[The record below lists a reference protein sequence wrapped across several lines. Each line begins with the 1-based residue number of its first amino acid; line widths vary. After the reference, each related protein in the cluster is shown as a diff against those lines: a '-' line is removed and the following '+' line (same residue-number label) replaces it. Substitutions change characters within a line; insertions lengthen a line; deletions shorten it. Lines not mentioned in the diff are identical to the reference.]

1 MQVVYRARD
10 LFDAHLAKHL
20 LEEADLPV
28 FVLGESLL
36 GGAGEL
42 PMFGVLR
49 VCVPDGYE
57 EQAIAC
63 LQPLL
68 QEQLQDQDDDADVSQ
83 ARHRRS
89 DVSRD
94 RYVDRL

>member
-1 MQVVYRARD
+1 MQIVYRARD
-10 LFDAHLAKHL
+10 LFDAHLARHL

-57 EQAIAC
+57 EQANAC
-63 LQPLL
+63 LQALL
-68 QEQLQDQDDDADVSQ
+68 REGVEEGMEGLDAMPGSVG
-83 ARHRRS
+83 AT
-89 DVSRD
+89 
-94 RYVDRL
+94 

>member
-42 PMFGVLR
+42 PLFGVIA
-49 VCVPDGYE
+49 VCVPSVVWPEARGIVE
-57 EQAIAC
+57 A
-63 LQPLL
+63 LPLNIPTATGTDL
-68 QEQLQDQDDDADVSQ
+68 ELDDPGLLPA
-83 ARHRRS
+83 
-89 DVSRD
+89 
-94 RYVDRL
+94 

>member
-1 MQVVYRARD
+1 MQIVYRARD
-10 LFDAHLAKHL
+10 LIDAHLAKHL
-20 LEEADLPV
+20 LEEADIPV

-57 EQAIAC
+57 EQANAC
-63 LQPLL
+63 LQVLL
-68 QEQLQDQDDDADVSQ
+68 QDGVEEDLPADSDAMPGAVG
-83 ARHRRS
+83 AT
-89 DVSRD
+89 
-94 RYVDRL
+94 

>member
-1 MQVVYRARD
+1 MQIVYRARD

-57 EQAIAC
+57 EQANAC
-63 LQPLL
+63 LQVLL
-68 QEQLQDQDDDADVSQ
+68 QDGVEEDIQEGLDAMPGSVG
-83 ARHRRS
+83 AT
-89 DVSRD
+89 
-94 RYVDRL
+94 

>member
-57 EQAIAC
+57 EQANAC
-63 LQPLL
+63 LQVL
-68 QEQLQDQDDDADVSQ
+68 SQ
-83 ARHRRS
+83 GGGGVEEDILEDPEAMPGS
-89 DVSRD
+89 VGAT
-94 RYVDRL
+94 

>member
-1 MQVVYRARD
+1 MQVVYRAHN

-42 PMFGVLR
+42 PSFGVLR

-57 EQAIAC
+57 EQAAAC
-63 LQPLL
+63 LLAMSQG
-68 QEQLQDQDDDADVSQ
+68 QEDEEDEPGDLGALP
-83 ARHRRS
+83 A
-89 DVSRD
+89 
-94 RYVDRL
+94 L